1 MKNIEELVSS
11 EIIAILPLYIDM
23 KGNSTKIITKKQ
35 NEVYIYK
42 SIKAFITLLAKYF
55 MIDLNSS
62 RKYYGKVIGCTNIVP
77 LPFNKDNVFVPLKVR
92 KPISKNDGSFG
103 YFNIRFV
110 NDIIK
115 KSNKVYV
122 SLEKELF
129 IEILQGIESARK
141 NLRNANIVKQSYC
154 ERTGVTVMEEQGFYG
169 EFNKPATKG
178 DIAVLRSE
186 LMDIKIKLLKSS
198 SSSV

>member
-11 EIIAILPLYIDM
+11 EIIAILPLYVDM
-23 KGNSTKIITKKQ
+23 KGNSTKVITKKQ
-35 NEVYIYK
+35 NEIYIYK
-42 SIKAFITLLAKYF
+42 SIRAFITLLAKYF

-62 RKYYGKVIGCTNIVP
+62 RQYYGKVIGCTNIVP

-103 YFNIRFV
+103 YFNIRFL
-110 NDIIK
+110 NDVVK
-115 KSNKVYV
+115 KSSKVYV
-122 SLEKELF
+122 SLENELS
-129 IEILQGIESARK
+129 IEILQGVDSAKR
-141 NLRNANIVKQSYC
+141 NIRNANIVKQSYY
-154 ERTGVTVMEEQGFYG
+154 ERTGVTAMEDQGFYG

-178 DIAVLRSE
+178 DIAALRNE
-186 LMDIKIKLLKSS
+186 LLDIKIKLLNSS